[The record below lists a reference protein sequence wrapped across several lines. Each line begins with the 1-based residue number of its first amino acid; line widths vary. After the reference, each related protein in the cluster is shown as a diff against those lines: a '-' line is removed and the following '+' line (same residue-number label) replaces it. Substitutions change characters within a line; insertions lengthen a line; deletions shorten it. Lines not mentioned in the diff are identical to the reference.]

1 MIDRVSF
8 EKTTYAPAPTRF
20 EAGTLAI
27 VEAIGFGAAVDYV
40 QSIGL
45 EAIHAHEAAL
55 VRHLRRELA
64 AMNDVRLF
72 GPEDRRHRQLRAG
85 RCTRTIWAPY
95 GRRRPGH
102 GSVAIRAGHHCAQP
116 LMAHLGVPA
125 TARASFGPYSDESD
139 IAALLAGIERRRG
152 FSDEQRSP
160 RFTVEEVNAPT
171 PPRARV
177 ADAAPSTPEAAPQE
191 TRPKDYLDGLAQQP
205 TGLVPH
211 EPGGELY
218 EGVISA
224 LKDIFDPEIP
234 VNIYDLGLIYG
245 VEITPM
251 PPPPSP

>member
-1 MIDRVSF
+1 
-8 EKTTYAPAPTRF
+8 
-20 EAGTLAI
+20 
-27 VEAIGFGAAVDYV
+27 
-40 QSIGL
+40 
-45 EAIHAHEAAL
+45 
-55 VRHLRRELA
+55 
-64 AMNDVRLF
+64 
-72 GPEDRRHRQLRAG
+72 
-85 RCTRTIWAPY
+85 
-95 GRRRPGH
+95 
-102 GSVAIRAGHHCAQP
+102 
-116 LMAHLGVPA
+116 MAHLGVPA

-191 TRPKDYLDGLAQQP
+191 TRPKDYLDGFLAQQP

-234 VNIYDLGLIYG
+234 VNIYDLG
-245 VEITPM
+245 
-251 PPPPSP
+251 